1 MSEMQLIK
9 AKPGDPNKQETGAD
23 QFDEE
28 EKKLLEEHMK
38 FGDTKNNINS

>member
-1 MSEMQLIK
+1 MQLIK
-9 AKPGDPNKQETGAD
+9 VKLGDPNKQETGAD

-38 FGDTKNNINS
+38 YGETKNNINS